1 MKRTILN
8 PQDTNSPLSEVSCP
22 LVSEM
27 SLPLLKDTEEISPG
41 AEVLE
46 GNAPSLQDPPKP
58 PATAPSDNEFTV
70 MGNRDTT
77 QCKIKQPVQQNSSN

>member
-1 MKRTILN
+1 MKLTILN
-8 PQDTNSPLSEVSCP
+8 PQDTNSPLSEVSCA

-27 SLPLLKDTEEISPG
+27 SLPLLKNTEEISPG

-58 PATAPSDNEFTV
+58 LPLV
-70 MGNRDTT
+70 TT
-77 QCKIKQPVQQNSSN
+77 NSQSWGTGIQHSAR